1 MNRQAGH
8 AEPRQRAS
16 AREAMNTSWLDVL
29 YALLEDIRYALRQLR
44 RAPGFAVTAVL
55 TLALGIGATTAI
67 FTLVYDVML
76 RPLPYAHP
84 DRLIVM
90 QERVAEF
97 RDIYPELPMSANHF
111 VMWQQNSRTI
121 QSMAVIEQDSMPLGM
136 GDHPLQVDVLK
147 TTSGIFSVL
156 ETEPRLGRAFSS
168 GETQPGH
175 DRVVVLMH
183 DLWRT
188 QFQSDQRILG
198 RTITLNGFP
207 FTVIGVMPQSYRVPI
222 VETIARPNADRAS
235 QVEALVPM
243 AFSQDQLKEAMGD
256 FNYFGLARLK
266 PGVSVLQ
273 ANAEIDAL
281 QHTISVSLP
290 ADEKGTLSA
299 ALTPFQQALVGNN
312 RTPLLILLAAV
323 AGLLLVGCVNIANL
337 LLARAAG
344 RRQQMAVA
352 AALGARRADM
362 LRMAMRETMVLAVVG
377 GGLGILLA
385 AILVP
390 WMQRYLPPVLDF
402 RGPLHLDWAGAA
414 CALLL
419 AVTATLLAGAI
430 PAWCSSQTQPHDVL
444 RSESRLASESRSSKR
459 LRRIL
464 VAVEVAVSV
473 ALVLMTGLLTAS
485 LLKLLH
491 IDRSFDA
498 DRVMTAS
505 VDLPAGSYSDLQSR
519 AAFYRAAVGRL
530 RELPGVE
537 SAGLTSVLPLA
548 GDYWIDMIRVP
559 GDARPFMEL
568 PTEHFRWISPGY
580 LDAIHLPLIAGRDLS
595 ASDYGKN
602 DVLISELTAR
612 TLWPGI
618 NPVGRH
624 FIRGGATDAPFT
636 VIGVVKDARTISLAK
651 SDPMMVYTPYWYRCD
666 DSGGLLVRTRQ
677 DPATMADAIRK
688 AVWSVNPNVSVPVVR
703 ALGSVVADSVANRRF
718 EMDLLLLFAV
728 SVLLLA
734 GLGVYGVVTY
744 SVVQRGREIGLR
756 MALGAQRASIYRLVL
771 NDGLLPV
778 LVGAVAGVAVAFGFA
793 RVMAKLLFQVSPYDP
808 VIVSG
813 AICVLLVV
821 GVAACLLPARRAAAV
836 EPMQALRAE

>member
-1 MNRQAGH
+1 M
-8 AEPRQRAS
+8 S
-16 AREAMNTSWLDVL
+16 ALFQDV
-29 YALLEDIRYALRQLR
+29 RYALRQMR
-44 RAPGFAVTAVL
+44 HSPGFAITAIL
-55 TLALGIGATTAI
+55 TLAVGIGATTAI

-76 RPLPYAHP
+76 KPLPFAHA
-84 DRLIVM
+84 DRLVVM

-97 RDIYPELPMSANHF
+97 RDIYPELPMNANHF
-111 VMWQQNSRTI
+111 ELWQRNSRTI
-121 QSMAVIEQDSMPLGM
+121 QSMAVMEQDSMPLGM

-147 TTSGIFSVL
+147 TTPGIFSVL
-156 ETEPRLGRAFSS
+156 ETAPWLGRAFTS

-175 DRVVVLMH
+175 DRVVILMH

-188 QFQSDQRILG
+188 QFQSDPRILG

-207 FTVIGVMPQSYRVPI
+207 FTVIGVMPQSYRAPV
-222 VETIARPNADRAS
+222 VETIARANSDRDS
-235 QVEALVPM
+235 RVEALVPM

-256 FNYFGLARLK
+256 FNYTGLARLK
-266 PGVSVLQ
+266 PGVSVAQ

-281 QHTISVSLP
+281 QHSISAGLP
-290 ADEKGTLSA
+290 SDEKATLSA

-312 RTPLLILLAAV
+312 RTPLLMLLAAV
-323 AGLLLVGCVNIANL
+323 AGLLLVGCVNVANL

-352 AALGARRADM
+352 AALGANRAEM
-362 LRMAMRETMVLAVVG
+362 LRMAMRETTLLAVVG
-377 GGLGILLA
+377 GALGILLA
-385 AILVP
+385 ATLVP

-402 RGPLHLDWAGAA
+402 RGPLHLDWAGAG

-430 PAWCSSQTQPHDVL
+430 PAWTSSQTQPHDVL

-459 LRRIL
+459 LRRVL

-473 ALVLMTGLLTAS
+473 ALVLMTGLLATS
-485 LLKLLH
+485 LVKLMH
-491 IDRSFDA
+491 TDRSFDA
-498 DRVMTAS
+498 DRVMTTS
-505 VDLPAGSYSDLQSR
+505 VALPVGSYPDPHSRVAFFHEALERLRQLPA
-519 AAFYRAAVGRL
+519 
-530 RELPGVE
+530 VE
-537 SAGLTSVLPLA
+537 AAGLTSVLPLS
-548 GDYWIDMIRVP
+548 GDYWIDMVRVP

-602 DVLISELTAR
+602 YVLISELTAR

-618 NPVGRH
+618 NPVGRQ
-624 FIRGGATDAPFT
+624 FIRAGATDAPFT
-636 VIGVVKDARTISLAK
+636 VIGIVKDARTISLATT
-651 SDPMMVYTPYWYRCD
+651 DPMMVYTPYWYRCD

-677 DPATMADAIRK
+677 DPAAMANAIRK
-688 AVWSVNPNVSVPVVR
+688 AVWSVDPNVSVPVAR
-703 ALGSVVADSVANRRF
+703 ALGSIVADSVANRRF
-718 EMDLLLLFAV
+718 EMDLLLLFAI
-728 SVLLLA
+728 SALLLA

-756 MALGAQRASIYRLVL
+756 MALGAQRTSIYRLVL
-771 NDGLLPV
+771 KDGLLPV
-778 LVGAVAGVAVAFGFA
+778 LVGAVAGVAVAVGLA

-808 VIVSG
+808 GIVAG
-813 AICVLLVV
+813 AIFVLLVV
-821 GVAACLLPARRAAAV
+821 GIAACLLPARRAAAV